1 MLKKKKIPFV
11 FAYRKRWGLTQPQL
25 AKLVSLVSPTTISR
39 IERSKRNPSA
49 ATLIALSIVFGLPLP
64 ALLAPLYDDIEES
77 VATEAQALFDELEGE
92 TDRASVLARTLMEDI
107 LARIISHRKSPK
119 DI

>member
-39 IERSKRNPSA
+39 IERS
-49 ATLIALSIVFGLPLP
+49 
-64 ALLAPLYDDIEES
+64 
-77 VATEAQALFDELEGE
+77 
-92 TDRASVLARTLMEDI
+92 RA
-107 LARIISHRKSPK
+107 
-119 DI
+119 